1 MSAPRLGQSEGSI
14 LTGPL
19 LGDRYQLVARIGS
32 GASAEVFQAY
42 DRRLNRQ
49 VAVKR
54 LRSGFANDP
63 RFLKLFR
70 SEAHLAAQLSHP
82 NIVTVH
88 DWSDGT
94 DQTGGPH
101 DATPY
106 IVTELLTGGSLLD
119 LLHQP
124 MPLTASQ
131 VAFIGLQAAQG
142 LAFAHEQGL
151 VHRDIKPANL
161 LFGRDGRVR
170 IADFGIARAVAEA
183 AWTEPE
189 GVLIGTTRYAAPE
202 QAQEGLVDGAADAY
216 SLTLCLMEALTGEV
230 PLVRESALG
239 TMVARQTEDV
249 PVTGG
254 LGPLAAPLGA
264 AGRADPAQRSTAA
277 ELLDDLLRAVREL
290 PDPEPLPLVD
300 ITTLAD
306 RVAEPV
312 VGNGDGHSEQPTEMP
327 LPSSADSGRGARSWT
342 WMLAALVFAALAAG
356 ALYAGMLAGNAQ
368 PETTSIELTW
378 PRFEV
383 PDYRSMTADQ
393 IVVAAEEQARWSVE
407 ITERYQD
414 GTQVGDV
421 LAQTPPPGERLLAG
435 EQLEIVVSLGPELHE
450 MPELVGL
457 DRDTAGDAITSAG
470 LALRDVAE
478 RNDED
483 APAGQVLE
491 ATIDGAPARPGAEFT
506 TGTAVDL
513 VVSSGPAARTVPPLV
528 GLTPEAARGEVAEQQ
543 LQLAT
548 TEAYSETVPE
558 GEIIS
563 SEPGAGTEVA
573 RDSTVTVVV
582 SLGLPFVTVPDVTG
596 QPASEAADILEQ
608 AGFVVTDT
616 EGAPNRPVLV
626 TDPPAGE
633 SRRKG
638 STIRIIVQTN

>member
-1 MSAPRLGQSEGSI
+1 MSAPRLGQVEGPSFE
-14 LTGPL
+14 GPI
-19 LGDRYQLVARIGS
+19 LGDRYQLVARIGV

-42 DRRLNRQ
+42 DHRLNRL

-70 SEAHLAAQLSHP
+70 SEAHLAAKLSHP

-94 DQTGGPH
+94 DEDGGRATG
-101 DATPY
+101 TPY

-119 LLHQP
+119 MLRQP

-161 LFGRDGRVR
+161 LFGQDGRVR

-189 GVLIGTTRYAAPE
+189 GVLIGTARYAAPE
-202 QAQEGLVDGAADAY
+202 QAKEGSVDGAADAY
-216 SLTLCLMEALTGEV
+216 SLTLCLLEALTGQV

-239 TMVARQTEDV
+239 TMVARQSEDV
-249 PVTGG
+249 PVTGA
-254 LGPLAAPLGA
+254 LGPLAGPLAA
-264 AGRADPAQRSTAA
+264 AGRADPARRSTATQ
-277 ELLDDLLRAVREL
+277 LLDGLLRAVQDL
-290 PDPEPLPLVD
+290 PDPEPLPLID
-300 ITTLAD
+300 ITAMAD
-306 RVAEPV
+306 GGADLGT
-312 VGNGDGHSEQPTEMP
+312 GNGAGPAGEPTEMP
-327 LPSSADSGRGARSWT
+327 LPKADAGPRPRSWK
-342 WMLAALVFAALAAG
+342 WFVAAVVFAALAGG
-356 ALYAGMLAGNAQ
+356 ALYGGMVVGNAQ
-368 PETTSIELTW
+368 PETTIIELAW
-378 PRFEV
+378 PRFDV
-383 PDYRSMTADQ
+383 PDYRSMTAEQ
-393 IVVAAEEQARWSVE
+393 IVAAAEEQARWSVE

-414 GTQVGDV
+414 ETEPGEV
-421 LAQTPPPGERLLAG
+421 LAQSPRPGTPLLAG
-435 EQLEIVVSLGPELHE
+435 DRIDIVVSQGPELRVV
-450 MPELVGL
+450 PRLVGL
-457 DRDTAGDAITSAG
+457 DRQAASDAIVSAL
-470 LALRDVAE
+470 LAVGEVRE
-478 RNDED
+478 RSDED
-483 APAGQVLE
+483 AAAGQVLE
-491 ATIDGAPARPGAEFT
+491 ATINGATARPGAEFV
-506 TGTAVDL
+506 TGTIVDL
-513 VVSSGPAARTVPPLV
+513 VISSGPAARTVPSLV
-528 GLTPEAARGEVAEQQ
+528 GLTVDAARGEAAEEQ
-543 LQLAT
+543 LELAV
-548 TEAYSETVPE
+548 TESHSETVPE
-558 GEIIS
+558 GEIIRS
-563 SEPGAGTEVA
+563 DPEAGAQVA
-573 RDSTVTVVV
+573 RGSTVSVVV

-596 QPASEAADILEQ
+596 KPASEAADILEQ